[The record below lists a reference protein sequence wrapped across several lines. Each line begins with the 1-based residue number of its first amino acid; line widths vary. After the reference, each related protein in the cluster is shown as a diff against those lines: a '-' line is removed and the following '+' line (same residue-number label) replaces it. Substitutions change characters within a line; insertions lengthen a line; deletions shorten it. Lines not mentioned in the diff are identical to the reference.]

1 MAVKRIVYA
10 FMLLGLATGAGC
22 VTGHDSGYEVATRY
36 IAIYPGQQCLN
47 GRNAEARNS
56 HSSRRVQ
63 ATFQFADGQTSVR
76 TFAPGE
82 TMTVGCTYGS
92 ARVTNET
99 LL

>member
-1 MAVKRIVYA
+1 MAGKGIVQA
-10 FMLLGLATGAGC
+10 LMLLGLATSAGC
-22 VTGHDSGYEVATRY
+22 VTGRDSGYELATRY
-36 IAIYPGQQCLN
+36 IAVYPGQQCLN

-63 ATFQFADGQTSVR
+63 ATFQYADGQTNVK

-82 TMTVGCTYGS
+82 TMSVGCTYG
-92 ARVTNET
+92 AVRVTNEV